1 MQLGRT
7 TEHETHI
14 LALPSFEFFKTKLV
28 LQEEHNE
35 LTQVRQLD
43 ISVQGKQVI
52 IEINYN
58 IEETNP

>member
-1 MQLGRT
+1 
-7 TEHETHI
+7 
-14 LALPSFEFFKTKLV
+14 LPSFEFFKIKLV

-35 LTQVRQLD
+35 LAQVRQLD

>member
-1 MQLGRT
+1 
-7 TEHETHI
+7 
-14 LALPSFEFFKTKLV
+14 LPSFEFFKTKLV

-35 LTQVRQLD
+35 LAQVRQLD